1 MAAVR
6 PVGELLE
13 SESDFRGG
21 SALQRGPLPAH
32 SQSPTTLADTQW
44 PLKRYGRFLPPGAG
58 PTTWEVFE
66 SDSEKGLLSLMIVP
80 SGHFLISRGGT
91 TLLEGFSLIE
101 AHKWWKAVRRADC
114 VLFGSKV
121 KNESRMFRVQFSGDS
136 REQALERCTNCVQKL
151 LQYIDVQNPDGQNLN
166 QTLQLSQP
174 TNIGYSGSLEPVG
187 DHQGGHGMEE
197 GQTSAE
203 STLPEGRLSIKQLAK
218 SMLGSTSPKLSLAY
232 QQSNLPTEELG
243 PFLRLCL
250 LDQSFPA
257 FVEQVEQELKK
268 LINE

>member
-187 DHQGGHGMEE
+187 DHQG
-197 GQTSAE
+197 
-203 STLPEGRLSIKQLAK
+203 